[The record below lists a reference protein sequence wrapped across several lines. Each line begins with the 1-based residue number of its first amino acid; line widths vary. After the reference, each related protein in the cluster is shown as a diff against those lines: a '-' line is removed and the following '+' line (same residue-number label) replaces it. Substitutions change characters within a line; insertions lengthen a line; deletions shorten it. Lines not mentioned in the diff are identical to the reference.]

1 MNTMLIIIAAWGGVF
16 LGVCLGLLLARAIL
30 KEVRSRKTLYL

>member
-1 MNTMLIIIAAWGGVF
+1 MYIIIAAWGGVF

-30 KEVRSRKTLYL
+30 KEIRSGKTI